1 MKKISS
7 IAALFMVGLLILA
20 SCNSGTKYSTT
31 KIKTKDDSASYYL
44 GINYGSGIKQAKL
57 DSLFNYNAFMKGMND
72 AVKGDTL
79 PVSQMEVQEFLNMY
93 FAELQ
98 ANQMKSEY
106 KEHMEENKAFMSEN
120 AGKDSVITL
129 PSGLQ
134 YIIVKEGQGAKPT
147 MNDRIR
153 VHYTGKLIDGTIFDS
168 SYQRN
173 EPAEFIVGQV
183 IPGWVEAL
191 QLMSV
196 GSKWKL
202 FIPEELAYGSRAQ
215 GAIKPYSTLI
225 FDVELID
232 IIPAQ

>member
-1 MKKISS
+1 MKKITS
-7 IAALFMVGLLILA
+7 IAAFTILSLFILS
-20 SCNSGTKYSTT
+20 SCNSGAKYTNT
-31 KIKTKDDSASYYL
+31 KIKSKDDSASYYL
-44 GINYGSGIKQAKL
+44 GLNYGGGIKQAKL
-57 DSLFNYNAFMKGMND
+57 DSLFNYDAFLRGIQE
-72 AVKGDTL
+72 AVKEDSL
-79 PVSQMEVQEFLNMY
+79 PVSQMEIQDFLNGY

-98 ANQMKSEY
+98 AGQMKRQY
-106 KEHMEENKAFMSEN
+106 KDHMDENKAFMTDN
-120 AGKDSVITL
+120 ARKDSVIAL

-134 YIIVKEGQGAKPT
+134 YIVLKEGNGPKPT
-147 MNDRIR
+147 MNDRIK

-173 EPAEFIVGQV
+173 QPAEFIVGQV

-196 GSKWKL
+196 GSKWRL

-225 FDVELID
+225 FDVELME
-232 IIPAQ
+232 IIPAE

>member
-1 MKKISS
+1 MKKITS
-7 IAALFMVGLLILA
+7 ITALFLAGLLILV
-20 SCNSGTKYSTT
+20 SCNSGTKYSNT

-44 GINYGSGIKQAKL
+44 GMNYGGGIKQAKL
-57 DSLFNYNAFMKGMND
+57 DSLFNYDAFMKGINE
-72 AVKGDTL
+72 AVKEDTL
-79 PVSQMEVQEFLNMY
+79 PVSQMEIQEFLNKY
-93 FAELQ
+93 FADLQ
-98 ANQMKSEY
+98 ADQMERQY
-106 KEHMEENKAFMSEN
+106 KDHKDENKTFMSDN
-120 AGKDSVITL
+120 ARKDSVVSL

-134 YIIVKEGQGAKPT
+134 YIVLKEGNGSKPT
-147 MNDRIR
+147 MNDRIK

-196 GSKWKL
+196 GSKWRL

-215 GAIKPYSTLI
+215 GAIKPFSTLI
-225 FDVELID
+225 FDVELIE
-232 IIPAQ
+232 IMPAK

>member
-1 MKKISS
+1 MKKITS
-7 IAALFMVGLLILA
+7 IAAVMLLSLFILT
-20 SCNSGTKYSTT
+20 SCNSKTKYSST
-31 KIKTKDDSASYYL
+31 KIKSKDDSASYYL
-44 GINYGSGIKQAKL
+44 GMNYGGGIKQAKL
-57 DSLFNYNAFMKGMND
+57 DSIFNYDAFMKGIRE
-72 AVKGDTL
+72 AVDGDTL
-79 PVSQMEVQEFLNMY
+79 PISQMEIQNFLNGY
-93 FAELQ
+93 FADLQ
-98 ANQMKSEY
+98 ADQMERQY
-106 KEHMEENKAFMSEN
+106 KGHKDENIAFMSDN
-120 AGKDSVITL
+120 SKKDSVITL

-134 YIIVKEGQGAKPT
+134 YVVIKDGNGPKPS
-147 MNDRIR
+147 MNDRIK

-196 GSKWKL
+196 GSKWRI

-215 GAIKPYSTLI
+215 GAIKPFSALI

-232 IIPAQ
+232 ILPAE

>member
-7 IAALFMVGLLILA
+7 IAALFLVGLLILT

-57 DSLFNYNAFMKGMND
+57 DSLFNYDAFMKGMND
-72 AVKGDTL
+72 AVKEDTL
-79 PVSQMEVQEFLNMY
+79 PVSQMEVQEYLNKY

-98 ANQMKSEY
+98 ASQMKSQY
-106 KEHMEENKAFMSEN
+106 KEHMEENKTFMSDN
-120 AGKDSVITL
+120 SSKDSVISL

-134 YIIVKEGQGAKPT
+134 YIILKEGNGAKPT